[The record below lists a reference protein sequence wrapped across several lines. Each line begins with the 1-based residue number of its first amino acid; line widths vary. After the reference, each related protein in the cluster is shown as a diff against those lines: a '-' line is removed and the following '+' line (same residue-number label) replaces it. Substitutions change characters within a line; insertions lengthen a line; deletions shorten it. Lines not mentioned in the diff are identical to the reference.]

1 MKNLVLQA
9 AVIGTLGFASA
20 QALATG
26 LINIPSTGVSV
37 TGGSSAYALC
47 NQTGNFGSGTST
59 PPTTTANNTCA
70 VFPAN
75 TNTSPVA
82 GFSLVA
88 STTRNITANNTYTNN
103 TSVVIATMLDNVWR
117 KATTVGSTTTYECIY
132 GKRISMSDTSAN
144 TNVDFNPSLAG
155 RQFMEVNDF
164 ALGGFSGTPAANLQ
178 VGYYYTSTTDESVF
192 RIGKAF
198 TSVQMQ
204 SNAAGT
210 APATGYKAQPL
221 TVTAPASGTEINGV
235 GQTLSPPGSPT
246 ASQQTAEIRGN
257 WFDFTSDITR
267 LDEDGSSFKDSAM
280 LYVQA
285 ACTSATPV
293 AVADTVR
300 LRQTGQETQPL
311 VTVTTTGY
319 APAGATSSF

>member
-1 MKNLVLQA
+1 MRNLVLKA
-9 AVIGTLGFASA
+9 AVISTLGFVSA
-20 QALATG
+20 HAMATG
-26 LINIPSTGVSV
+26 LINIPATGISVS
-37 TGGSSAYALC
+37 GGTSAYANC
-47 NQTGNFGSGTST
+47 NDTGNFGSGTST
-59 PPTTTANNTCA
+59 PPSASAHNDCA

-75 TNTSPVA
+75 TSTSPVS

-88 STTRNITANNTYTNN
+88 STTRNIVANNTYTNN
-103 TSVVIATMLDNVWR
+103 TNVTIATMLDNVWR
-117 KATTVGSTTTYECIY
+117 KATTVGGVTTYQCIY
-132 GKRISMSDTSAN
+132 GKRISMTDTSGN

-164 ALGGFSGTPAANLQ
+164 ALGGCSGTAAADLQ
-178 VGYYYTSTTDESVF
+178 VGYFYTSTTDESVF

-198 TSVQMQ
+198 TAVQMQ

-210 APATGYKAQPL
+210 APATGYLAQPL

-285 ACTSATPV
+285 SCTSAAPT
-293 AVADTVR
+293 AIANTVR
-300 LRQTGQETQPL
+300 VRQTGQETQPW

-319 APAGATSSF
+319 APAGANANF